1 MKIFTKRYAL
11 LGWIALFF
19 AKRYMKR
26 RMRSRT
32 A

>member
-1 MKIFTKRYAL
+1 MKIFTRRYAL
-11 LGWIALFF
+11 LGWIVLFF
-19 AKRYMKR
+19 AKRYMRR

>member
-19 AKRYMKR
+19 AKRYIRR

>member
-1 MKIFTKRYAL
+1 MKIFSKRYAL

-19 AKRYMKR
+19 ARRYVKR
-26 RMRSRT
+26 RLRNRT